1 MPKPEKAAPAPAN
14 LARLKAD
21 WGREWPRALA
31 AWSRFVQLAPPRWC
45 LSRSDEKREGLTGS
59 FAAIRLAD
67 HAVVVSL
74 VQVRTL
80 KLDRFARPILA
91 HEIGHHVLAP
101 ADLADHARLAAR
113 TRVALGGQAHRAG
126 FIANLYTDLLI
137 NDRLQRIA
145 GLDLAGVYRTIGKDA
160 AADPL
165 WTLYMRIYEILW
177 GLPPRTLTSEAV
189 DSQTAGDAWLG
200 ARLVRAYAR
209 EWLDGAGRFAAL
221 CLRYLQ
227 NDDGKG
233 AEAILAPLMDAERAG
248 EGDAVPDGLAEVD
261 PAETDDAVHPALDP
275 AINDAPAGD
284 DAESETDPAPRTGGE
299 EKIGGRKSDYRSPDE
314 YAELMKGLGV
324 TLSRNE
330 LVIRY
335 YRERARP
342 HLIPY
347 PSRRR
352 PRTTDPIPE
361 GEAPWDLGSPVGAID
376 WIGTLTRS
384 PTVIPGVTTV
394 QTVHGRSPGGD
405 PEARPDDLYLGID
418 CSGSMPNPAVQVS
431 FPVIAGTIMA
441 LSALR
446 AGARVMAVL
455 SGEPGRYSETGGFTA
470 DEHEILTVLTG
481 YLGTGYAFGIG
492 RLKATYPA
500 ADASPPDRSH
510 ILIITD
516 GDIFSMLDTKDGWK
530 TAGEAL
536 ERAGGGGTMVLHRV
550 SPRHAG
556 LARLSADGWA
566 VHLLTDWESLVR
578 FARAFSRQRY
588 GDRGWHGKPN

>member
-1 MPKPEKAAPAPAN
+1 MPMPKKAGNAPAD
-14 LARLKAD
+14 LARLKAA
-21 WGREWPRALA
+21 WVREWPGALA
-31 AWSRFVQLAPPRWC
+31 TWSRFVQLAPPRWC
-45 LSRSDEKREGLTGS
+45 LSRADEQREGLAGS

-74 VQVRTL
+74 VQVRAL
-80 KLDRFARPILA
+80 GLDRFARQILA

-113 TRVALGGQAHRAG
+113 TRAALPGRAHQAG

-145 GLDLAGVYRTIGKDA
+145 GLDLGGVYRTIGKEA

-177 GLPPRTLTSEAV
+177 GLPARTLTSGAV
-189 DSQTAGDAWLG
+189 DSRTAGDAWLG
-200 ARLVRAYAR
+200 ARLVRVYAR

-227 NDDGKG
+227 DDDGKG

-248 EGDAVPDGLAEVD
+248 EGETVPDGLAEVD
-261 PAETDDAVHPALDP
+261 PAETDGAVHPALDP
-275 AINDAPAGD
+275 AVNEAATD
-284 DAESETDPAPRTGGE
+284 DADDSESDPAPGAGGE

-314 YAELMKGLGV
+314 YAELMKGMGV
-324 TLSRNE
+324 TLSRDE

-347 PSRRR
+347 PSRRH
-352 PRTTDPIPE
+352 PRSTDPIPE
-361 GEAPWDLGSPVGAID
+361 GVTPWDIGSPVSAID

-394 QTVHGRSPGGD
+394 QTRRGRSPGGD
-405 PEARPDDLYLGID
+405 PEHRPTDLYLGID
-418 CSGSMPNPAVQVS
+418 CSGSMPNPKVQVS

-441 LSALR
+441 LSARR
-446 AGARVMAVL
+446 AGAKVMAVL

-470 DEHEILTVLTG
+470 DEHEILKVLTG
-481 YLGTGYAFGIG
+481 YLGTGYAFGVS
-492 RLKATYPA
+492 RLEATYPA
-500 ADASPPDRSH
+500 GDAQPADRSH

-516 GDIFSMLDTKDGWK
+516 GDIFSMLGTKDGWK

-536 ERAGGGGTMVLHRV
+536 ERAGGGGTMVLHQV
-550 SPRHAG
+550 SPRHPD
-556 LARLSADGWA
+556 LARLTADGWA

-578 FARAFSRQRY
+578 FARAFSRRRY
-588 GDRGWHGKPN
+588 GEQ